1 MSRTSYR
8 GKKLELVMNALSKL
22 INLINNHKPVERSP
36 YELERNKEIL
46 AEERKRDVD
55 SASKGS
61 QESQEASTNQS

>member
-1 MSRTSYR
+1 MLNKQFY
-8 GKKLELVMNALSKL
+8 LEQLRLQHLAKALD
-22 INLINNHKPVERSP
+22 IINNGKPIERSP
-36 YELERNKEIL
+36 YELERNKVIL